1 MFRQWAL
8 AKKLCQMMLMYEPN
22 HSQAKQ
28 YAPLIEFMLAKE
40 QEGESSSSSSDD
52 DESGSDESSTS
63 ESSSEEEKEKEIE
76 NASAKPV
83 NGARRCHH

>member
-40 QEGESSSSSSDD
+40 QEGSSSSSSSEDND
-52 DESGSDESSTS
+52 DESGSDSSTS
-63 ESSSEEEKEKEIE
+63 ESSSEEE